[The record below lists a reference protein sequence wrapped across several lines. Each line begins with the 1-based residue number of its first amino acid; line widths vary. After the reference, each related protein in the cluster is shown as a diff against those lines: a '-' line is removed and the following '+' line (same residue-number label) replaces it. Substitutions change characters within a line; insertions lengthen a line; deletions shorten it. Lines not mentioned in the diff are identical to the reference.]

1 MGVKV
6 VVDRVSHLKSQP
18 ETRRESLSSYAE
30 SQELGRGQQTLH
42 EAVNSHRIYEPIR
55 GVHPRIELPDE
66 EFEKWL
72 DGNQEIEYVVIN
84 FSDTEEVIERDGDLS
99 QVLEPWHIPV
109 ILGME
114 CDEAVNARTLQD
126 VLDVLAIAQ
135 PAIYVPDVVYSYN
148 WMEDEI
154 QENALEAYTGHVRT
168 LQELVIEENFDVR
181 LIPTNKGWKYE
192 HFLEYRE
199 LFEEFDY
206 EEFAFYAV
214 QYTGGDAGN
223 AINVLRSHVRNSI
236 AAIDMEN
243 VFLIGRLA
251 EDDLLDFA
259 PRVRGATGLR
269 QWTDACSTESGLSQ
283 RLWPAFQEEREAKLS
298 VNDGQEQRPVNEFGG
313 TKEDN

>member
-1 MGVKV
+1 MS
-6 VVDRVSHLKSQP
+6 SHVES
-18 ETRRESLSSYAE
+18 RER
-30 SQELGRGQQTLH
+30 GRGQQTLH

-55 GVHPRIELPDE
+55 GIHPRVELPDE
-66 EFEKWL
+66 EFEEWL
-72 DGNQEIEYVVIN
+72 DGNREVEYVVIN
-84 FSDTEEVIERDGDLS
+84 FSDAEEVLERDGNLG
-99 QVLEPWHIPV
+99 QILEPWHIPV
-109 ILGME
+109 ILGTE
-114 CDEAVNARTLQD
+114 YDEDVNARTLQD
-126 VLDVLAIAQ
+126 VLDVLVVVQ

-148 WMEDEI
+148 WIEDEI
-154 QENALEAYTGHVRT
+154 QESAIEAYTRHIRT
-168 LQELVIEENFDVR
+168 LQELVIEEELDVR
-181 LIPTNKGWKYE
+181 LIPTNKGWTYE
-192 HFLEYRE
+192 HFLKYRE

-236 AAIDMEN
+236 AAIDMED

-269 QWTDACSTESGLSQ
+269 QWTDACSTDDGLSQ
-283 RLWPAFQEEREAKLS
+283 RLWPEFQEKREAKLS

-313 TKEDN
+313 SKEEN

>member
-1 MGVKV
+1 M
-6 VVDRVSHLKSQP
+6 
-18 ETRRESLSSYAE
+18 TLSSHAE
-30 SQELGRGQQTLH
+30 SQELGGSQQTLH

-55 GVHPRIELPDE
+55 GVHPRVELPDE
-66 EFEKWL
+66 EFEEWL

-84 FSDTEEVIERDGDLS
+84 FSDAQEVIERDGDLS
-99 QVLEPWHIPV
+99 QILEPWYIPV
-109 ILGME
+109 ILGTE
-114 CDEAVNARTLQD
+114 HDEDVSARTVQD
-126 VLDVLAIAQ
+126 VLDVLEVVQ

-148 WMEDEI
+148 WMEEEI
-154 QENALEAYTGHVRT
+154 QENAIEAYTSHVRT
-168 LQELVIEENFDVR
+168 LQELVIEEDLDVR
-181 LIPTNKGWKYE
+181 LIPTNKGWTYE
-192 HFLEYRE
+192 HFLKYRE

-236 AAIDMEN
+236 AAIDMED

-251 EDDLLDFA
+251 EDDLMDFA

-269 QWTDACSTESGLSQ
+269 QWTDACSTGVGLSQ
-283 RLWPAFQEEREAKLS
+283 RLWPEFQKGREAKLS

-313 TKEDN
+313 GKEDN

>member
-1 MGVKV
+1 MS
-6 VVDRVSHLKSQP
+6 SHI
-18 ETRRESLSSYAE
+18 E

-55 GVHPRIELPDE
+55 GVHPRVELPDE
-66 EFEKWL
+66 EFEEWL
-72 DGNQEIEYVVIN
+72 DGNQDVEYVVIN
-84 FSDTEEVIERDGDLS
+84 FSDADKVIEQDGDLS

-109 ILGME
+109 ILGTE
-114 CDEAVNARTLQD
+114 YDENVNARTLQD
-126 VLDVLAIAQ
+126 VLDVLEVAQ

-148 WMEDEI
+148 GMEVET
-154 QENALEAYTGHVRT
+154 QENAIEAYTGHVRT
-168 LQELVIEENFDVR
+168 LQELVIDEDMDVR

-199 LFEEFDY
+199 LFGEFDY

-223 AINVLRSHVRNSI
+223 AINILRGHVRNSI

-251 EDDLLDFA
+251 EGDLMDFA

-269 QWTDACSTESGLSQ
+269 QWTSACSTDDGLSQ
-283 RLWPAFQEEREAKLS
+283 RLWPEFQKGREAKLS
-298 VNDGQEQRPVNEFGG
+298 VNNDQEQRPVNEFSGR
-313 TKEDN
+313 KEDN